1 MEEEFKQEQTSA
13 NFTQENIVSE
23 QQQTYAQPNAEIK
36 PKSPKGLRIANIILL
51 CILLASEAY
60 ALYFYIPSIQ
70 MLFANDLSSLALL
83 VTLPMFIL
91 ITVEILGVT
100 IAMTI
105 ISACNKKKLK
115 RLQKPILFID
125 AFTGYIGWLVFALNI
140 IGIIVIYM
148 L

>member
-1 MEEEFKQEQTSA
+1 MEEEFKQEQASA
-13 NFTQENIVSE
+13 NFAQANNEAT
-23 QQQTYAQPNAEIK
+23 QQQTTEQQNEIVTQK
-36 PKSPKGLRIANIILL
+36 TPKGLRIASIILL
-51 CILLASEAY
+51 CVLLASEAY
-60 ALYFYIPSIQ
+60 ALYFYIPSVQ
-70 MLFANDLSSLALL
+70 ALFVHDLSALSII

-140 IGIIVIYM
+140 VGIIVIYM